1 MRSNT
6 KPLTVKNRQ
15 SKQRGSKSKQRLSK
29 GKQSRS
35 QRNKRLNNNINLQ
48 KAREMFSVAHKLLN
62 TSSKAL
68 GLAKKHISPSL
79 LKEDN
84 FISVIRRFNLD
95 KRLGITEKEIEAIV
109 IKHVSRSQK
118 GGGQQASALYRR
130 NTIDIMYGDEENTP
144 QRSPSPSPPPLPFS
158 EKAKIAGIMLVMF
171 VASLASVGYIFG
183 VPNDNK

>member
-15 SKQRGSKSKQRLSK
+15 SKQRRSKSKQRLSK
-29 GKQSRS
+29 GKQ
-35 QRNKRLNNNINLQ
+35 RLNNNINLQ

-118 GGGQQASALYRR
+118 GGAGFRATGW
-130 NTIDIMYGDEENTP
+130 NTNNNKYNSNSPTP
-144 QRSPSPSPPPLPFS
+144 PRSPPPLPFS